1 MNLDLDITN
10 YKISDL
16 EKFFKLPTNYTDA
29 IVIEKEERKRSQI
42 LKSNEITKE
51 NKDEIVIFLN
61 KAKQLLIKTKKEE
74 EPIIKREIPPI
85 VHTKQEEF
93 PQSNLNPLEKKTTT
107 KSLCIDTL
115 FRENYNKTKS
125 TDYIYKLPV
134 YINNVVSI
142 QLTSFEFPNM
152 IECFS
157 TENGSNSFEIE
168 VFNVNTGDLDLLGN
182 PIYEDA
188 SYTII
193 IPDGN
198 YVSDTFETILNNML
212 QNMTNDTSSSIGL
225 KFLKVEI
232 SLQTNTIIRATNSL
246 IDTKCLYPYD
256 LSDNEFYSPNFYFK
270 VNFGI
275 KNKPL
280 YKSAGWMMGFRNESY
295 IVNKNNTY
303 TNLIDTNK
311 IIIYDSYLRSESS
324 YGSTLDNYIFVEIDD
339 YNNNY
344 PTNTVISTNTSSYIG
359 KNVLARIV
367 LTSGS
372 YTTITDNAGDC
383 ILKKREYFGPIKLE
397 KFRIRILNRFGDVIQ
412 LKQNDYSFVLELK
425 QIY

>member
-1 MNLDLDITN
+1 MNLDLNITN

-16 EKFFKLPTNYTDA
+16 EKFFKLPPDYTDS

-42 LKSNEITKE
+42 LKSDEIPEE
-51 NKDEIVIFLN
+51 NKDEIVVFLN
-61 KAKQLLIKTKKEE
+61 KAKNLLIKNKKE
-74 EPIIKREIPPI
+74 EPIIKREITPI

-93 PQSNLNPLEKKTTT
+93 IPSNLNPLEKRTTT
-107 KSLCIDTL
+107 KTLCIDTL

-134 YINNVVSI
+134 YINNIVSI

-152 IECFS
+152 IDSFS
-157 TENGSNSFEIE
+157 TENSSNSFEIGLY
-168 VFNVNTGDLDLLGN
+168 NVNTGVYDA
-182 PIYEDA
+182 EDYLILTDV

-198 YVSDTFETILNNML
+198 YTASTFQTMINNLL
-212 QNMTNDTSSSIGL
+212 QNMDSIGL

-232 SLQTNTIIRATNSL
+232 SSQTNTIIRVNNST
-246 IDTKCLYPYD
+246 IDTIGLFPYD
-256 LSDNEFYSPNFYFK
+256 PNDTFYSPDFYFK
-270 VNFGI
+270 LNFAI
-275 KNKPL
+275 NNKPL
-280 YKSAGWMMGFRNESY
+280 YKNAGWMLGFKNESY
-295 IVNKNNTY
+295 TITKTNTY
-303 TNLIDTNK
+303 TSLIDR
-311 IIIYDSYLRSESS
+311 IPSMVYEGYIMSESS
-324 YGSTLDNYIFVEIDD
+324 YGSTIDNYIFVEIED

-344 PTNTVISTNTSSYIG
+344 STNNVISTNTNSYIG

-372 YTTITDNAGDC
+372 HTTITDNAADC
-383 ILKKREYFGPIKLE
+383 IFKKREYFGPIKLE

-412 LKQNDYSFVLELK
+412 IKQNDYSFVLELK